1 MIYIC
6 LFILLNIII
15 LLFIIVF
22 YDKAF
27 KSKFIKEEERRTKA
41 WMEFYNR
48 LAEKQE
54 PYINNS
60 NTPSSK
66 N

>member
-6 LFILLNIII
+6 IFILLNIII

-54 PYINNS
+54 PYINNNS
-60 NTPSSK
+60 TPSSK

>member
-15 LLFIIVF
+15 LLFIILF
-22 YDKAF
+22 YEKAF

-60 NTPSSK
+60 NSPSSK

>member
-15 LLFIIVF
+15 LLFIILF

-60 NTPSSK
+60 NSPSSK